1 VRRFLRENDLTLVM
15 SSLFVACLV
24 GQGAAGFRVYNQG
37 LVDQARATVGPGAYL
52 RTGHFVEA
60 VFENWE
66 SEFLQMGALV
76 LLTAFLFQ
84 KGSAVAKGPDEP
96 DEVDAGSRGHDDVPW
111 PVRRGGLALRLYENS
126 LALALFALFALSFV
140 LHAAG
145 GAQDASAERAVRG
158 EGAVSTLAYMGTAR
172 FWFESL
178 QNWQSEF
185 LSVAVLVVLS
195 VFLRQ
200 RGSPE
205 SKPVDPPHREP
216 GAAGAGGTR
225 GPPAHA
231 AATPGCDRDGAG
243 RNPSA
248 RPGTEQTGLGA

>member
-1 VRRFLRENDLTLVM
+1 
-15 SSLFVACLV
+15 
-24 GQGAAGFRVYNQG
+24 
-37 LVDQARATVGPGAYL
+37 
-52 RTGHFVEA
+52 
-60 VFENWE
+60 
-66 SEFLQMGALV
+66 
-76 LLTAFLFQ
+76 
-84 KGSAVAKGPDEP
+84 
-96 DEVDAGSRGHDDVPW
+96 
-111 PVRRGGLALRLYENS
+111 
-126 LALALFALFALSFV
+126 
-140 LHAAG
+140 
-145 GAQDASAERAVRG
+145 
-158 EGAVSTLAYMGTAR
+158 MGTAR

-216 GAAGAGGTR
+216 GAA
-225 GPPAHA
+225 
-231 AATPGCDRDGAG
+231 PGCDRDGAG

>member
-1 VRRFLRENDLTLVM
+1 MRRFLRENDLTLVM
-15 SSLFVACLV
+15 FGLFIVCLI
-24 GQGAAGFRVYNQG
+24 GQGVAGFRVYNQDQEG
-37 LVDQARATVGPGAYL
+37 HGGTAVDGAAYL

-76 LLTAFLFQ
+76 LMTVFLYQ
-84 KGSAVAKGPDEP
+84 KGSGVSRGLDDPDEI
-96 DEVDAGSRGHDDVPW
+96 DAGSRGHGDVPW

-126 LALALFALFALSFV
+126 LALALFLLFLVSFV

-145 GAQDASAERAVRG
+145 GAKAASAERVAHG
-158 EGAVSTLAYMGTAR
+158 EERVSILSYLSTAR

-185 LSVAVLVVLS
+185 LSVSVLVVLA

-205 SKPVDPPHREP
+205 SKPIDPPHQE
-216 GAAGAGGTR
+216 AGGSEAHD
-225 GPPAHA
+225 PPSPA
-231 AATPGCDRDGAG
+231 
-243 RNPSA
+243 
-248 RPGTEQTGLGA
+248 L